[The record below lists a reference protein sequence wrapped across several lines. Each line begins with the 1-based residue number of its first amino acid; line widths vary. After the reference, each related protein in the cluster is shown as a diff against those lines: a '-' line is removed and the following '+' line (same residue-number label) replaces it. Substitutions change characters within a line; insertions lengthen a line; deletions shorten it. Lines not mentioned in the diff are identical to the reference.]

1 MMKNITLGQYY
12 PVDSW
17 VHRLDPRTKILLT
30 IALIVAVFMVES
42 AVGYVLILGFVY
54 LTARLSNIPFKMLL
68 RGVKS
73 LRFILILTFLLNL
86 LFNPGTN
93 YIVSWGFLKIS
104 WDGLAQA
111 CHYSLR
117 LVFLVMGTSLMT
129 LTTAPIALADGI
141 EKLLSPLKKI
151 HFPAHE
157 LAMMMSIALRFIPTL
172 MEEADKI
179 MKAQMA
185 RGADFESGNL
195 LARAKAMVPLL
206 VPLFVSAF
214 RRAGDLAMAMESRC
228 YHGGENRTR
237 LRVLKIT
244 KNDWIAAAAVAL
256 LICLVVVEGMVMPAV
271 NEAITGWI
279 LPEAVQ
285 EAQATATPDASAL
298 PSATPA
304 ATELPAASPT
314 PEVTGE
320 PSAIL
325 PAKGLIG

>member
-1 MMKNITLGQYY
+1 MMKDITLGQYY

-30 IALIVAVFMVES
+30 IALIVAVFMVKS
-42 AVGYVLILGFVY
+42 MVGYALILGFVY
-54 LTARLSNIPFKMLL
+54 LTARMSKIPFRMLWK
-68 RGVKS
+68 GVRS

-86 LFNPGTN
+86 FFNSGTTEL
-93 YIVSWGFLKIS
+93 VKLGFIRIT
-104 WDGLAQA
+104 WEGLSQA
-111 CHYSLR
+111 VHYSLR

-129 LTTAPIALADGI
+129 LTTSPIALSDGI
-141 EKLLSPLKKI
+141 EMLLSPLKKL

-228 YHGGENRTR
+228 YHGGEHRTR

-244 KNDWIAAAAVAL
+244 VNDWYALGAAL
-256 LICLVVVEGMVMPAV
+256 LLIALIVVEGM
-271 NEAITGWI
+271 
-279 LPEAVQ
+279 L
-285 EAQATATPDASAL
+285 L
-298 PSATPA
+298 
-304 ATELPAASPT
+304 
-314 PEVTGE
+314 
-320 PSAIL
+320 
-325 PAKGLIG
+325 

>member
-30 IALIVAVFMVES
+30 IAMIVAVFMVHS
-42 AVGYVLILGFVY
+42 QVGYALVLGFVY
-54 LTARLSNIPFKMLL
+54 LSARMARIPFKMLVK
-68 RGVKS
+68 GVKS

-86 LFNPGTN
+86 FFNNGTTMLLE
-93 YIVSWGFLKIS
+93 WGFLKITQE
-104 WDGLAQA
+104 GLSQA
-111 CHYSLR
+111 IHYSLR
-117 LVFLVMGTSLMT
+117 LIFLVMGTSLMT
-129 LTTAPIALADGI
+129 LTTSPIALSDGI
-141 EKLLSPLKKI
+141 ELLLSPLKKI

-195 LARAKAMVPLL
+195 IARAKAMIPLL

-244 KNDWIAAAAVAL
+244 KNDWIAAAAMAVLIGLIVLEGWAVPAVTAL
-256 LICLVVVEGMVMPAV
+256 L
-271 NEAITGWI
+271 
-279 LPEAVQ
+279 
-285 EAQATATPDASAL
+285 
-298 PSATPA
+298 
-304 ATELPAASPT
+304 
-314 PEVTGE
+314 
-320 PSAIL
+320 
-325 PAKGLIG
+325 KGLIA

>member
-1 MMKNITLGQYY
+1 MMKNITMGQYY

-30 IALIVAVFMVES
+30 IAMIVAVFLVKSM
-42 AVGYVLILGFVY
+42 VGYGLILGFMY
-54 LTARLSNIPFKMLL
+54 LTSRLSCIPFKMLL
-68 RGVKS
+68 KGIKP
-73 LRFILILTFLLNL
+73 LRFILILTFILNL
-86 LFNPGTN
+86 FFNTGATML
-93 YIVSWGFLKIS
+93 VELGFIKIS
-104 WDGLAQA
+104 YEGLSTAI
-111 CHYSLR
+111 HYSLR
-117 LVFLVMGTSLMT
+117 LVFLVLGTSLMT
-129 LTTAPIALADGI
+129 LTTSPIALSDGI
-141 EKLLSPLKKI
+141 EMLLSPLKVIK
-151 HFPAHE
+151 FPAHE

-244 KNDWIAAAAVAL
+244 KNDWLAALAVAA
-256 LICLVVVEGMVMPAV
+256 LIALILTESCVTLPIWNAV
-271 NEAITGWI
+271 
-279 LPEAVQ
+279 
-285 EAQATATPDASAL
+285 
-298 PSATPA
+298 
-304 ATELPAASPT
+304 
-314 PEVTGE
+314 
-320 PSAIL
+320 
-325 PAKGLIG
+325 KGLIA

>member
-1 MMKNITLGQYY
+1 MMKNITMGQYY

-30 IALIVAVFMVES
+30 VAMIVAVFLVKTM
-42 AVGYVLILGFVY
+42 VGYALILGFVY
-54 LTARLSNIPFKMLL
+54 LVSKLSSIPFKMLMK
-68 RGVKS
+68 GVKP

-86 LFNPGTN
+86 FFNNGETLLIN
-93 YIVSWGFLKIS
+93 WGFLKIS
-104 WDGLAQA
+104 YEGLSTAV
-111 CHYSLR
+111 HYSLR
-117 LVFLVMGTSLMT
+117 LVFLVLGTSLMT
-129 LTTAPIALADGI
+129 LTTSPIALSDGI
-141 EKLLSPLKKI
+141 EMLLSPLKKI

-244 KNDWIAAAAVAL
+244 KNDWYAALGVAVLIALVL
-256 LICLVVVEGMVMPAV
+256 LESHVTLPVWNLV
-271 NEAITGWI
+271 
-279 LPEAVQ
+279 
-285 EAQATATPDASAL
+285 
-298 PSATPA
+298 
-304 ATELPAASPT
+304 
-314 PEVTGE
+314 
-320 PSAIL
+320 
-325 PAKGLIG
+325 KGLFA

>member
-1 MMKNITLGQYY
+1 MMKTITMGQYY

-30 IALIVAVFMVES
+30 IAMIVAVFLVKTM
-42 AVGYVLILGFVY
+42 VGYGLILGFMY
-54 LTARLSNIPFKMLL
+54 LVSKLSNIPFKTLMK
-68 RGVKS
+68 GVKP
-73 LRFILILTFLLNL
+73 LKFILILTFLLNL
-86 LFNPGTN
+86 FFSTGTTML
-93 YIVSWGFLKIS
+93 VEWGFLKIS
-104 WDGLAQA
+104 YEGLSQA
-111 CHYSLR
+111 IHYSLR
-117 LVFLVMGTSLMT
+117 LVFLVLGTSLMT
-129 LTTAPIALADGI
+129 LTTSPIALSDGI
-141 EKLLSPLKKI
+141 EMLLSPLKKI

-244 KNDWIAAAAVAL
+244 KNDFLAGAAV
-256 LICLVVVEGMVMPAV
+256 C
-271 NEAITGWI
+271 
-279 LPEAVQ
+279 
-285 EAQATATPDASAL
+285 
-298 PSATPA
+298 
-304 ATELPAASPT
+304 
-314 PEVTGE
+314 
-320 PSAIL
+320 
-325 PAKGLIG
+325 GLIALIVLEGYVTLPIWTAVKELVL

>member
-1 MMKNITLGQYY
+1 MLRDITLGQYY

-30 IALIVAVFMVES
+30 VAMIVAVFLVKSM
-42 AVGYVLILGFVY
+42 VGYGLILGFMY
-54 LTARLSNIPFKMLL
+54 LVSRLSHIPFKMLL
-68 RGVKS
+68 RGIKP

-86 LFNPGTN
+86 FFNNGTTMLIN
-93 YIVSWGFLKIS
+93 WGFLKIS
-104 WDGLAQA
+104 YEGVSQA
-111 CHYSLR
+111 VHYSLR
-117 LVFLVMGTSLMT
+117 LVFLVLGTSLMT
-129 LTTAPIALADGI
+129 LTTSPIALSDGI
-141 EKLLSPLKKI
+141 EMLLSPLKVIK
-151 HFPAHE
+151 FPAHE

-244 KNDWIAAAAVAL
+244 KNDWLAAAGVAVLIMLIL
-256 LICLVVVEGMVMPAV
+256 LESNVTLPLWAAV
-271 NEAITGWI
+271 
-279 LPEAVQ
+279 
-285 EAQATATPDASAL
+285 
-298 PSATPA
+298 
-304 ATELPAASPT
+304 
-314 PEVTGE
+314 
-320 PSAIL
+320 
-325 PAKGLIG
+325 KGLLL